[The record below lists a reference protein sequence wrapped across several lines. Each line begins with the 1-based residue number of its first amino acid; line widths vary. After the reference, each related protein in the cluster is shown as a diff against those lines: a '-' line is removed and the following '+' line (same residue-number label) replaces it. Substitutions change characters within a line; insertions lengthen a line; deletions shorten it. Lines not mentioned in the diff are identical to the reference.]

1 MFLKK
6 IKLSFRQIG
15 VKITLSLLL
24 IFILSFSFLFGIFY
38 LRYSQKL
45 KKYDHQVLEANSNEY
60 QAIYQLGGLPAL
72 SHHMSSTNYSNI
84 ENSDFF
90 VCIEGQNHKTIF
102 FHTVKKNN
110 FFIQE
115 EIELGLHRNAKRN
128 RWIYIK
134 TNRSED
140 DIEVLSLKLPDGN
153 YLQVGKSVE
162 DRDLILDRFEESF
175 LEILLIALLLGGFC
189 GIFLSNRLLIP
200 LKRLIA
206 TLISINQGHDEARV
220 PLSGNNDE
228 LEELALQ
235 FNKMLDQIT
244 ISNQAMKQ
252 TLDITAHELRTPLTS
267 IRVQAE
273 INLQKKTLSFEE
285 NKNFLEDC
293 IEGIDEIL
301 ADFKMLT
308 DISEVESRLQ
318 NLKKENI
325 NLQSLCQ
332 DIIDLYEFV
341 AEQKEISLTL
351 MPEVGQ
357 ENLQINVNRKKIRQA
372 LANLID
378 NAIKYSAE
386 NTEIIISFYKLNQ
399 YIFIKVIDQGMG
411 IHPDDLP
418 HIWKRLYRGE
428 KSRSEKGI
436 GLGLSLVKSII
447 EAHNGSI
454 MVKNNNNGG
463 STFIIELPI
472 T

>member
-1 MFLKK
+1 
-6 IKLSFRQIG
+6 
-15 VKITLSLLL
+15 
-24 IFILSFSFLFGIFY
+24 
-38 LRYSQKL
+38 
-45 KKYDHQVLEANSNEY
+45 
-60 QAIYQLGGLPAL
+60 
-72 SHHMSSTNYSNI
+72 
-84 ENSDFF
+84 
-90 VCIEGQNHKTIF
+90 
-102 FHTVKKNN
+102 
-110 FFIQE
+110 
-115 EIELGLHRNAKRN
+115 
-128 RWIYIK
+128 
-134 TNRSED
+134 
-140 DIEVLSLKLPDGN
+140 
-153 YLQVGKSVE
+153 
-162 DRDLILDRFEESF
+162 
-175 LEILLIALLLGGFC
+175 
-189 GIFLSNRLLIP
+189 
-200 LKRLIA
+200 
-206 TLISINQGHDEARV
+206 
-220 PLSGNNDE
+220 
-228 LEELALQ
+228 
-235 FNKMLDQIT
+235 
-244 ISNQAMKQ
+244 
-252 TLDITAHELRTPLTS
+252 
-267 IRVQAE
+267 
-273 INLQKKTLSFEE
+273 
-285 NKNFLEDC
+285 
-293 IEGIDEIL
+293 
-301 ADFKMLT
+301 MLT

-454 MVKNNNNGG
+454 MVQNNNNGG